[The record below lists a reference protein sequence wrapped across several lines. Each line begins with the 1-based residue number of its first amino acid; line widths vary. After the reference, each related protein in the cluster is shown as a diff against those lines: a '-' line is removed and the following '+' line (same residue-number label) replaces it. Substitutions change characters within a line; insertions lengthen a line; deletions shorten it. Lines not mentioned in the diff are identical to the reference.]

1 MGMRFFVS
9 YLLLL
14 VMLWATACSKGG
26 STGGDDGSGGGNGS
40 PHVINA
46 QDTIPPVVEI
56 NTPTASQVFSSGSTI
71 TITGK
76 VTDGD
81 GLYQGSIRITNDAT
95 GSVLKEQLYVIHGVT
110 QYNFNITY
118 GVTVTSAADYTVTVM
133 FEDHGLNSTSKSVKV
148 KATP

>member
-1 MGMRFFVS
+1 MVTRFS
-9 YLLLL
+9 AGYLLLF
-14 VMLWATACSKGG
+14 VILWATACSKGG

-46 QDTIPPVVEI
+46 QDTVPPVVEI

-71 TITGK
+71 NITGK

-95 GSVLKEQLYVIHGVT
+95 GSILKEQLYVIHGVT
-110 QYNFNITY
+110 QYNFNIGY
-118 GVTVTSAADYTVTVM
+118 GVAVTAAADYTVTVL